1 MKPRQVR
8 LQLLGREVLG
18 IPLASAVEFEASY
31 LYSAPVKNDPGN
43 EITQDEATARALFD
57 VVPFGAS
64 RWGVAAGGSFQLN
77 VWNFDEAD
85 VPDIDLYKLT
95 VPVRLTAF
103 PSQRFGGVLTLEPG
117 LHTDFDNVETEDIR
131 LEGSLLG
138 IWIAAPTLQVVAGM
152 AYADDLGKA
161 QVISVFGV
169 VWDASDRLHIE
180 AIFPSLVTTYGFAER
195 WRARAAL
202 LAAGGE
208 WDWNLQLQSQQI
220 AIDAQL
226 QAYRAETGIDRQVAS
241 ASWLSFKIGYEFAR
255 ELTIKPA
262 NGSGPDSK
270 LDLVDSAYFALA
282 FTGKH

>member
-1 MKPRQVR
+1 MWLSSKIRPF
-8 LQLLGREVLG
+8 LPTILG

-64 RWGVAAGGSFQLN
+64 RWGVAAGGSFRLN
-77 VWNFDEAD
+77 VWNFDDAD

-103 PSQRFGGVLTLEPG
+103 ASQRFGGVLTLEPG
-117 LHTDFDNVETEDIR
+117 LHTDFDNVEAEDIR

-138 IWIAAPTLQVVAGM
+138 IWIASPSVQVVAGA
-152 AYADDLGKA
+152 AYADELGKVQA
-161 QVISVFGV
+161 IPVLGV
-169 VWDASDRLHIE
+169 VWDVTAQLHVE

-208 WDWNLQLQSQQI
+208 WDWNFQQPTQQVE
-220 AIDAQL
+220 IDAQL
-226 QAYRAETGIDRQVAS
+226 QAYRAEAGIDRLVAS
-241 ASWLSFKIGYEFAR
+241 DCWLSFKFGYEFAR
-255 ELTIKPA
+255 ELTIERA
-262 NGSGPDSK
+262 DGLGSESK
-270 LDLVDSAYFALA
+270 LDLVDSAYGALA